1 MDEDKMPKRFADKQA
16 VEKARDYFASIADRA
31 SPELRAAFEAL
42 LAAADR
48 RVESPALDVDPTGVI
63 AYLTVREGRHHKTV
77 ADLPCVNADFDAEG
91 NLLGVEFVVW
101 PLDGRP
107 AVPQAWPPVVG
118 DEDNDNEDEK
128 GSE

>member
-1 MDEDKMPKRFADKQA
+1 MDEDKMPKRYVNTEA
-16 VEKARDYFASIADRA
+16 VLKAKAFFESVAGRA
-31 SPELRAAFEAL
+31 SPEMREAFQTLIAAV
-42 LAAADR
+42 DR
-48 RVESPALDVDPTGVI
+48 RVESPALQVDPTGMI

-77 ADLPCVNADFDAEG
+77 ADLEDVNADFDAEG

-107 AVPQAWPPVVG
+107 AVPQAWPPYDG
-118 DEDNDNEDEK
+118 YGNDKNNEK